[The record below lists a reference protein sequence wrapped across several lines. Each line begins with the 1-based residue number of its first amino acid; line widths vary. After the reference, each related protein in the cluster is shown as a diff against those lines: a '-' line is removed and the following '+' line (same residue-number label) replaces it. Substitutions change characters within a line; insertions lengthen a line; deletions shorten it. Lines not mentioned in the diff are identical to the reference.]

1 MDHPKVL
8 KQKVA
13 QEDCNKEEEM
23 TFSLGEDE
31 S

>member
-13 QEDCNKEEEM
+13 QEDFNKEEEM
-23 TFSLGEDE
+23 TFSLVEDE